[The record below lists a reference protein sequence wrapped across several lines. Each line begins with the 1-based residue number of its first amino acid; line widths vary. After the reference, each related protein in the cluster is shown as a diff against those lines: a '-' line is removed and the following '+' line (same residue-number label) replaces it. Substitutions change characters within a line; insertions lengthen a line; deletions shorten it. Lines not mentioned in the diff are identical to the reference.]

1 MKDNSEKN
9 GVIYLIPTPIGE
21 NSHQEV
27 IPFLVKKKL
36 EKLTHFIVENEKKAR
51 RFIKKVL
58 PNKDQ
63 NELII
68 YELNKFSEQDE
79 IDNFMAPCLNGISL
93 GLLSDS
99 GSPCIADPGAK
110 LVSKAHK
117 NNIIVK
123 PFVGPNSILLA
134 MMSSGMN
141 GQNFTFNGYLP
152 INKKE
157 RVKALMKFQKIA
169 YSNNYPQL
177 FIETPYRNKTLFD
190 EMINVLDNSTRLCI
204 ACDLTL
210 DTEFIKTRSISEWK
224 NKKPNLVKRPCIF
237 IIECGF

>member
-9 GVIYLIPTPIGE
+9 GVIHLIPTPIGE

-157 RVKALMKFQKIA
+157 RIKALIKFQKIA

>member
-1 MKDNSEKN
+1 MIDDIKKN
-9 GVIYLIPTPIGE
+9 GVIHLIPTPIGE
-21 NSHQEV
+21 NSPKEV
-27 IPFLVKKKL
+27 IPFFVKNKIENL
-36 EKLTHFIVENEKKAR
+36 NHFVVENEKKAR
-51 RFIKKVL
+51 RFIKKIL
-58 PNKDQ
+58 PKKNQ
-63 NELII
+63 NDLII
-68 YELNKFSEQDE
+68 YELNKFSQQDE
-79 IDNFMAPCLNGISL
+79 IDDFLSPCLNGISL

-123 PFVGPNSILLA
+123 PLVGPNSILLA

-157 RVKALMKFQKIA
+157 RIKALIKFQKIA
-169 YSNNYPQL
+169 YGDNYPQL
-177 FIETPYRNKTLFD
+177 FIETPYRNKILFD

-210 DTEFIKTRSISEWK
+210 NTEFIKTRSISEWK
-224 NKKPNLVKRPCIF
+224 NRKPNLEKRPCIF
-237 IIECGF
+237 IIESGF

>member
-9 GVIYLIPTPIGE
+9 GVIHLIPTPIGE

-27 IPFLVKKKL
+27 IPFFVKKKL
-36 EKLTHFIVENEKKAR
+36 ENLTHFIVENEKKAR

-58 PNKDQ
+58 PNKNQ

-68 YELNKFSEQDE
+68 YELNKFSQQDE
-79 IDNFMAPCLNGISL
+79 IDNFMTLCLNGISL

-152 INKKE
+152 INKKKE
-157 RVKALMKFQKIA
+157 LRH
-169 YSNNYPQL
+169 
-177 FIETPYRNKTLFD
+177 
-190 EMINVLDNSTRLCI
+190 
-204 ACDLTL
+204 
-210 DTEFIKTRSISEWK
+210 
-224 NKKPNLVKRPCIF
+224 
-237 IIECGF
+237 

>member
-9 GVIYLIPTPIGE
+9 GVIHLIPTPIGE

-27 IPFLVKKKL
+27 IPFFVKKKL
-36 EKLTHFIVENEKKAR
+36 ENLTHFIVENEKKAR

-68 YELNKFSEQDE
+68 YELNKFSQQDE
-79 IDNFMAPCLNGISL
+79 IDNFMTLCLNGISL

-157 RVKALMKFQKIA
+157 RIKALIKFQKIA

-210 DTEFIKTRSISEWK
+210 DTEFIKTRSISGWK
-224 NKKPNLVKRPCIF
+224 NRKPNLEKRPCIF
-237 IIECGF
+237 IIEGGF

>member
-1 MKDNSEKN
+1 MIDDIEKN
-9 GVIYLIPTPIGE
+9 GVIHLIPTPIGE
-21 NSHQEV
+21 NSPQEV
-27 IPFLVKKKL
+27 IPFFVKNTI
-36 EKLTHFIVENEKKAR
+36 EKLNHFIVENEKKSR
-51 RFIKKVL
+51 RFIKKIL
-58 PNKDQ
+58 PNKNQ
-63 NELII
+63 NDLII
-68 YELNKFSEQDE
+68 YELNKFSLQDE
-79 IDNFMAPCLNGISL
+79 IDDFLSPCLNGISM

-110 LVSKAHK
+110 VVSKAHK

-157 RVKALMKFQKIA
+157 RIKALIKFQKIA
-169 YSNNYPQL
+169 YGDNYPQL
-177 FIETPYRNKTLFD
+177 FIETPYRNKILFD

-210 DTEFIKTRSISEWK
+210 NTEFIKTRSISEWR
-224 NKKPNLVKRPCIF
+224 NIKPNLEKRPCIF

>member
-9 GVIYLIPTPIGE
+9 GVIHLIPTPIGE

-27 IPFLVKKKL
+27 IPFFVKKKL
-36 EKLTHFIVENEKKAR
+36 ENLTHFIVENEKKAR

-68 YELNKFSEQDE
+68 YELNKFSQQDE
-79 IDNFMAPCLNGISL
+79 IDNFMTLCLNGISL

-157 RVKALMKFQKIA
+157 RIKALIKFQKIA
-169 YSNNYPQL
+169 YGDNYPQL

-210 DTEFIKTRSISEWK
+210 DTEFIKTRSISGWK
-224 NKKPNLVKRPCIF
+224 NRKPNLEKRPCIF
-237 IIECGF
+237 IIEGGF

>member
-1 MKDNSEKN
+1 MKDTSLKN
-9 GVIYLIPTPIGE
+9 GVIYLISTPIGN
-21 NSHQEV
+21 NSPLEV
-27 IPFLVKKKL
+27 IPLFVIQKL
-36 EKLTHFIVENEKKAR
+36 EDLTHFIVENEKKAR
-51 RFIKKVL
+51 RFIKRTL
-58 PNKDQ
+58 PDKNQ

-68 YELNKFSEQDE
+68 YELNKFSQQKE
-79 IDNFMAPCLNGISL
+79 IDNFLIPCFNGISL

-99 GSPCIADPGAK
+99 GSPCIADPGAI

-123 PFVGPNSILLA
+123 PLVGPSSILLA

-152 INKKE
+152 INKKD
-157 RVKALMKFQKIA
+157 RITALIKFQKKA

-177 FIETPYRNKTLFD
+177 FIETPYRNKILLD
-190 EMINVLDNSTRLCI
+190 EMIDVLDKSTRLCI

-210 DTEFIKTRSISEWK
+210 DTEFIKTKSIFEWEK
-224 NKKPNLVKRPCIF
+224 RKPNIYKRLCIF
-237 IIECGF
+237 IIEAGF

>member
-9 GVIYLIPTPIGE
+9 GVIHLIPTPIGE

-36 EKLTHFIVENEKKAR
+36 ENLTHFIVENEKKAR

-68 YELNKFSEQDE
+68 YELNKFSQQDE
-79 IDNFMAPCLNGISL
+79 IDNFIAPCLNGISL

-123 PFVGPNSILLA
+123 PLVGPNSILLA

-157 RVKALMKFQKIA
+157 RIKALIKFQKIA
-169 YSNNYPQL
+169 YTSNYPQL
-177 FIETPYRNKTLFD
+177 FIETPYRNKILFD
-190 EMINVLDNSTRLCI
+190 EMINVLDSSTRLCI

-210 DTEFIKTRSISEWK
+210 NSEFIKTRSISEWK
-224 NKKPNLVKRPCIF
+224 NKKPNLEKRPCIF

>member
-1 MKDNSEKN
+1 MIDDIKKN
-9 GVIYLIPTPIGE
+9 GVIHLIPTPIGE
-21 NSHQEV
+21 NSPKEV
-27 IPFLVKKKL
+27 IPFFVKNKIENL
-36 EKLTHFIVENEKKAR
+36 NHFVVENEKKAR
-51 RFIKKVL
+51 RFIKKIL
-58 PNKDQ
+58 PNKNQ
-63 NELII
+63 NDLII
-68 YELNKFSEQDE
+68 YELNKFSQQDE
-79 IDNFMAPCLNGISL
+79 IDDFLSPCLDGISL

-117 NNIIVK
+117 KNIIVK

-157 RVKALMKFQKIA
+157 RIKALMKFQKIA
-169 YSNNYPQL
+169 YINNYPQL

-190 EMINVLDNSTRLCI
+190 EMINVLENSTRLCI

-210 DTEFIKTRSISEWK
+210 NTEFIKTRSISEWK
-224 NKKPNLVKRPCIF
+224 NRKPNLEKRPCIF
-237 IIECGF
+237 IIESGF

>member
-1 MKDNSEKN
+1 MIDDLEKN
-9 GVIYLIPTPIGE
+9 GVIHLIPTPIGE
-21 NSHQEV
+21 NSPQEV
-27 IPFLVKKKL
+27 IPFFVKNKIENL
-36 EKLTHFIVENEKKAR
+36 NHFVVENEKKAR
-51 RFIKKVL
+51 RFIKKIL
-58 PNKDQ
+58 PNKNQSD
-63 NELII
+63 LII
-68 YELNKFSEQDE
+68 YELNKFSQQDE
-79 IDNFMAPCLNGISL
+79 IDDFLAPCLNGISL

-99 GSPCIADPGAK
+99 GSPCIADPGSK

-157 RVKALMKFQKIA
+157 RIKALIKFQKIA
-169 YSNNYPQL
+169 YTSNYPQL
-177 FIETPYRNKTLFD
+177 FIETPYRNKILFD
-190 EMINVLDNSTRLCI
+190 EMINVLDSSTRLCI

-210 DTEFIKTRSISEWK
+210 NSEFIKTRSISEWK
-224 NKKPNLVKRPCIF
+224 NKKPNLEKRPWIF

>member
-9 GVIYLIPTPIGE
+9 GVIHLIPTPIGE

-27 IPFLVKKKL
+27 IPFFVKNKIENL
-36 EKLTHFIVENEKKAR
+36 NHFVVENEKKAR
-51 RFIKKVL
+51 RFIKKIL
-58 PNKDQ
+58 PKKNQ
-63 NELII
+63 NDLII
-68 YELNKFSEQDE
+68 YELNKFSQQDE
-79 IDNFMAPCLNGISL
+79 IDDFLSPCLNGISL

-123 PFVGPNSILLA
+123 PLVGPNSILLA

-157 RVKALMKFQKIA
+157 RIKALIKFQKIA
-169 YSNNYPQL
+169 YGDNYPQL

-210 DTEFIKTRSISEWK
+210 NTEFIKTRSISEWK
-224 NKKPNLVKRPCIF
+224 NRNPNLEKRPCIF
-237 IIECGF
+237 IIESGF

>member
-1 MKDNSEKN
+1 MIDDIKKN
-9 GVIYLIPTPIGE
+9 GVIHLIPTPIGE
-21 NSHQEV
+21 NSPKEV
-27 IPFLVKKKL
+27 IPFFVKNKIENL
-36 EKLTHFIVENEKKAR
+36 NHFVVENEKKAR
-51 RFIKKVL
+51 RFIKKIL
-58 PNKDQ
+58 PKKNQ
-63 NELII
+63 NDLII
-68 YELNKFSEQDE
+68 YELNKFSQQDE
-79 IDNFMAPCLNGISL
+79 IDDFLSPCLNGISL

-123 PFVGPNSILLA
+123 PLVGPNSILLA

-157 RVKALMKFQKIA
+157 RIKALIKFQKIA
-169 YSNNYPQL
+169 YGDNYPQL

-190 EMINVLDNSTRLCI
+190 EMINVLENSTRLCI

-210 DTEFIKTRSISEWK
+210 NTEFIKTRSISEWK
-224 NKKPNLVKRPCIF
+224 NRKPNLEKRPCIF

>member
-1 MKDNSEKN
+1 MKVALEKN

-21 NSHQEV
+21 NSPLEV
-27 IPFLVKKKL
+27 IPFFVKNKL
-36 EKLTHFIVENEKKAR
+36 ENLTHFIVENEKKAR
-51 RFIKKVL
+51 RFIKRIL
-58 PNKDQ
+58 PHKNQ

-68 YELNKFSEQDE
+68 YELNKYSQQDE
-79 IDNFMAPCLNGISL
+79 IDNFLALCFNGISL

-123 PFVGPNSILLA
+123 PLVGPNSILLA

-152 INKKE
+152 INKKD
-157 RVKALMKFQKIA
+157 RITALIKFQKKA
-169 YSNNYPQL
+169 YRNNHPQL
-177 FIETPYRNKTLFD
+177 FIETPYRNKILLD
-190 EMINVLDNSTRLCI
+190 EMIKVLDNSTRLCI

-210 DTEFIKTRSISEWK
+210 DTEFIKTKSIFEWK
-224 NKKPNLVKRPCIF
+224 KRNPNIYKRPCIF
-237 IIECGF
+237 IIEGGF